1 MLQTMNNCIV
11 PGGVPSALQ
20 RCTRRAALVILL
32 LMGGLS
38 ALPAQTTGV
47 ALRDS
52 NLPIILIDTGGKEI
66 PDLVRI
72 RATMKII
79 YNGAGRR
86 NAITDPP
93 NNYDGLI
100 DIELRGS
107 SSMAYPKKGY
117 RLETVTTA
125 GDNRNVSLLGMP
137 KENDWILYASYDDQ
151 SLMRNVLAYR
161 ISSEIGRY
169 APRVKYCELV
179 LNNNYRGVYVFMEKI
194 KQDKNRVNVTEL
206 ESADISGDA
215 VTGGYVWKFDKE
227 EGEQTAGWT
236 SLQGL
241 YYQYHDPKAE
251 DLVSA
256 QKSYLRGVMNVFESV
271 MLMPTRGDTLF
282 GYPRYIDVDS
292 FVDHF
297 ILNEFCKNIDAYR
310 ISFFMHKDRDSKG
323 GKIIAGPIWDF
334 NLTFGKT
341 WYAEDAG
348 RVDEWEI
355 DHDIYHPGDWPSVP
369 FWWELL
375 GHDPYFAGKVRSRW
389 AELSQTILLPANLD
403 LRIDQ
408 ISDTLAEARAR
419 DVRRWPEPSAAHSY
433 EVEIAT
439 LKSWIRG
446 RTLWI
451 NNHLWRLAQVNRGE
465 EEASPGELLLQ
476 QNYPNP
482 FNQSTTI
489 RFTLPRPGTVSLR
502 LFSVSGREVATLAAG
517 NWPAGAHSLTWDGG
531 GQASGLYL
539 CRLEAA
545 GGIQTRTLILL
556 R

>member
-1 MLQTMNNCIV
+1 MPHFKNNCNA
-11 PGGVPSALQ
+11 PGGALSVLKYCPG
-20 RCTRRAALVILL
+20 RTALIAILML
-32 LMGGLS
+32 GGLCP
-38 ALPAQTTGV
+38 LLGQTTGV
-47 ALRDS
+47 VLRDS
-52 NLPIILIDTGGKEI
+52 NLPIIIIDTGGKEI
-66 PDLVRI
+66 PDPVRI

-79 YNGAGRR
+79 YNGPGKR
-86 NAITDPP
+86 NAITDIP

-107 SSMAYPKKGY
+107 SSLAYPKKGY
-117 RLETVTTA
+117 RLETVTA
-125 GDNRNVSLLGMP
+125 SGDNRNVSLLGMP

-151 SLMRNVLAYR
+151 SLMRNVLAYCL
-161 ISSEIGRY
+161 SNEIGRY

-194 KQDKNRVNVTEL
+194 KQDKKRVNITKMKTTDV
-206 ESADISGDA
+206 SGDA
-215 VTGGYVWKFDKE
+215 VTGGYIWKFDKE
-227 EGEQTAGWT
+227 EGEQTAGWF
-236 SLQGL
+236 SMQGL
-241 YYQYHDPKAE
+241 YYQYHDPKVD

-256 QKSYLRGVMNVFESV
+256 QTSYLKGVMNVFESV

-297 ILNEFCKNIDAYR
+297 ILNEFCENIDAYR

-341 WYAEDAG
+341 WFAEDAG

-355 DHDIYHPGDWPSVP
+355 DHDSYHPGDWPKVP
-369 FWWELL
+369 FWWILL
-375 GHDPYFAGKVRSRW
+375 GHDPYFAGKVKERW
-389 AELSQTILLPANLD
+389 GELSRTILLPENLD
-403 LRIDQ
+403 QRIDL
-408 ISDTLAEARAR
+408 IADTLKEARAR
-419 DVRRWPEPSAAHSY
+419 DVKRWPEPSAGHSY

-446 RTLWI
+446 RTIWI
-451 NNHLWRLAQVNRGE
+451 NNHIWRLASLEGGE
-465 EEASPGELLLQ
+465 EGVVPDEPLLR

-482 FNQSTTI
+482 FNRGTTI
-489 RFTLPRPGTVSLR
+489 RFILPRPGPLSLR
-502 LFSVSGREVATLAAG
+502 LFSVTGREVATLAKG

-531 GQASGLYL
+531 GQASGLYI
-539 CRLEAA
+539 CQLEAE
-545 GGIQTRTLILL
+545 GVVRTRTLLLL